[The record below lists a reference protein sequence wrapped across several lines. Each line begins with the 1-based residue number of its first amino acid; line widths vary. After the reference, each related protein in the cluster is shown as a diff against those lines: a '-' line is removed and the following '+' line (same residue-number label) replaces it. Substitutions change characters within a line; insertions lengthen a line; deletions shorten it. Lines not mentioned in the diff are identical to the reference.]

1 MNIERGGDARASV
14 FNADIQR
21 LQPGS
26 QVRLFEVDCTPMGGE
41 ILRFHG
47 HAIALHPDRL
57 QADENVLFAGSL
69 HWKAGDASKLAG
81 SGRSTLSG
89 LKHAVPIIWQGQT
102 YRGISIDAQGFD
114 LRGEG
119 RQAAPTLSIGNN
131 IDGVQ
136 GAVSALC
143 LALRDLAGAKVT
155 YRETFAHYLD
165 AENFEGGNPE
175 AAHQERISTWYIE
188 QKVDEDEQ
196 RVQFEL
202 SAPTDLQGIRL
213 PLQQITSRCRWA
225 HMGQYRGEAC
235 NYLGTALFT
244 KRNEPTDNPALD
256 RCRGDWRACKQRRN
270 NARFGGALASSLL
283 HSSR

>member
-1 MNIERGGDARASV
+1 MFS
-14 FNADIQR
+14 ADIQR

-41 ILRFHG
+41 VLRFHG
-47 HAIALHPDRL
+47 HAIASRPELRET
-57 QADENVLFAGSL
+57 DENVLYAGSL
-69 HWKAGDASKLAG
+69 HWKAGDSSKRAG
-81 SGRSTLSG
+81 QGRSVSYEVG
-89 LKHAVPIIWQGQT
+89 RAVPIIWQGET
-102 YRGISIDAQGFD
+102 YKAISIDAQGFD

-119 RQAAPTLSIGNN
+119 RQAAPTLSIGNL

-143 LALRDLAGAKVT
+143 LALRDLAGAKVI
-155 YRETFAHYLD
+155 YRETFVHYLD
-165 AENFEGGNPE
+165 AANFEGGNPE
-175 AAHQERISTWYIE
+175 AAHQERISIWYIE

-256 RCRGDWRACKQRRN
+256 RCRGDWRACKLRRN
-270 NARFGGALASSLL
+270 TARFGGALASSLL

>member
-1 MNIERGGDARASV
+1 MFS
-14 FNADIQR
+14 ADIQR
-21 LQPGS
+21 LQPGN

-41 ILRFHG
+41 VLRFHG
-47 HAIALHPDRL
+47 HAIASRPEQLET
-57 QADENVLFAGSL
+57 DENALYAGSL
-69 HWKAGDASKLAG
+69 HWRAGDSSKHAG
-81 SGRSTLSG
+81 RGRSTTYRVSG
-89 LKHAVPIIWQGQT
+89 AVPIIWQGET
-102 YRGISIDAQGFD
+102 YKAISIDAQGFD

-119 RQAAPTLSIGNN
+119 RQAAPTLSIGNL

-155 YRETFAHYLD
+155 YRETFVHYLD
-165 AENFEGGNPE
+165 AANFEGGNPD
-175 AAHQERISTWYIE
+175 AAHQERISIWYIE

-196 RVQFEL
+196 RVLFEL

-235 NYLGTALFT
+235 NYLGTAFFT
-244 KRNEPTDNPALD
+244 KRNEPTDNPTLD
-256 RCRGDWRACKQRRN
+256 RCRGDWRACKLRRN
-270 NARFGGALASSLL
+270 TARFGGALASSLL

>member
-1 MNIERGGDARASV
+1 MFS
-14 FNADIQR
+14 ADIQR

-41 ILRFHG
+41 VLRFHG
-47 HAIALHPDRL
+47 HAIAVRVEQLGTVEGAL
-57 QADENVLFAGSL
+57 YAGSL
-69 HWKAGDASKLAG
+69 HWKAGDASRLAG
-81 SGRSTLSG
+81 QGTSGSLH
-89 LKHAVPIIWQGQT
+89 HAMPIIWQGQT

-165 AENFEGGNPE
+165 AENFEGGNPD
-175 AAHQERISTWYIE
+175 AAHQERISTWYVE

-235 NYLGTALFT
+235 NYMGTALFT

-256 RCRGDWRACKQRRN
+256 RCRGDWRACKLRRN
-270 NARFGGALASSLL
+270 TARFGGALASSLL